1 MIINNYWFDFE
12 KKIRK
17 IDFTQIKQLLFCLE

>member
-17 IDFTQIKQLLFCLE
+17 IDLPHIKQLLVCLE